1 MEVLITQVKKGKAGK
16 EITVPTEWI
25 WLLPAYYSAFKYV
38 TKKYLAGDFSTQNG
52 TKGQM
57 AE

>member
-1 MEVLITQVKKGKAGK
+1 MEALVAQVKSKAGK
-16 EITVPTEWI
+16 EITVSKEWI
-25 WLLPAYYSAFKYV
+25 WLLPAYYSAFKCV

-52 TKGQM
+52 TKGKM